1 MYHAAAHSDRGGAH
15 HLRGKQMQ
23 QIAYPGHIHYR
34 IQGSNLVK
42 VDLAYIHPVRLR
54 FRLGDK
60 SIGAFG
66 TLPYCLRQRKAI
78 DHGLNI
84 HQRVMLVVVMLM
96 MAVMSFLLSMDRHP
110 HMGTG
115 NPLPP
120 DGLRLQPHA
129 G

>member
-1 MYHAAAHSDRGGAH
+1 
-15 HLRGKQMQ
+15 MQ
-23 QIAYPGHIHYR
+23 QIAHPGHIHDR
-34 IQGSNLVK
+34 VQCPDLMK
-42 VDLAYIHPVRLR
+42 VDLAHIHPMRLR

-84 HQRVMLVVVMLM
+84 RQRVMLVVVMLM
-96 MAVMSFLLSMDRHP
+96 MAVMSFLLPMDHHP

>member
-1 MYHAAAHSDRGGAH
+1 M
-15 HLRGKQMQ
+15 
-23 QIAYPGHIHYR
+23 
-34 IQGSNLVK
+34 K
-42 VDLAYIHPVRLR
+42 VDLAHIHPMRLR
-54 FRLGDK
+54 LRLSDK
-60 SIGAFG
+60 SVGASG
-66 TLPYCLRQRKAI
+66 ALPYRLRQRKAV

-84 HQRVMLVVVMLM
+84 CQRMMLVVVMLM
-96 MAVMSFLLSMDRHP
+96 VMPMMVVMTFLLTMDHHP